1 MAVITRY
8 AEIADI
14 VTIYDDAQLALVA
27 PRIVDEETEEE
38 TVDEAAVNRALDE
51 ASTLI
56 DSYIARIVTLPFD
69 GAIPK
74 SLRRP
79 CVDITLYMLA
89 MDPLARTD
97 EHRRRYE
104 DAIKWL
110 QGVAKGDITLGP
122 YDVDGDGGD
131 DENGEEVPRARTGL
145 FTIPMKR
152 G

>member
-1 MAVITRY
+1 MAAITRY

-14 VTIYDDAQLALVA
+14 VMIYDDAQLDLVA
-27 PRIVDEETEEE
+27 PRTGTPPARDT
-38 TVDEAAVNRALDE
+38 AAVNRALDE

-56 DSYIARIVTLPFD
+56 DSYIAKIVPLPFD
-69 GAIPK
+69 GAVPK

-79 CVDITLYMLA
+79 CVDIALYMLA

-110 QGVAKGDITLGP
+110 AGVAKGDITLGP
-122 YDVDGDGGD
+122 YDLDGDGED
-131 DENGEEVPRARTGL
+131 DEDGEEVPHARRGL
-145 FTIPMKR
+145 FTVNLKR